1 MKDCK
6 IAHRGTFD
14 DIQEVEPDLYS
25 GYQQALAEVTESD
38 TDAEAELEIKR
49 EQMAL
54 QRQISKQLIE
64 EESLRRTVSF
74 EEGSCCLF
82 PFFCLNFKFDVY
94 SFNDCLFVCLFVFL
108 SSSFFK
114 TSTIM

>member
-14 DIQEVEPDLYS
+14 DIQKVEPDLYS
-25 GYQQALAEVTESD
+25 GYQQAVAEVTESD

-64 EESLRRTVSF
+64 ESLIRTVSL
-74 EEGSCCLF
+74 EEGRCCRVFAFVLF
-82 PFFCLNFKFDVY
+82 CFILFC
-94 SFNDCLFVCLFVFL
+94 FL
-108 SSSFFK
+108 C
-114 TSTIM
+114 